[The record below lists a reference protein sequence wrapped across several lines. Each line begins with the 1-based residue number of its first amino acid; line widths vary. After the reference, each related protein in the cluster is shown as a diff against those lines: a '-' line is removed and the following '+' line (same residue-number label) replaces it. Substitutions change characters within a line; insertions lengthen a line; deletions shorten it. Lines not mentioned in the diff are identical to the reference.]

1 MNALRAE
8 YFDSLGRFLVKKRK
22 PNVRK
27 LKVVI
32 GWQIEFSPNVSG
44 TCLACSDISET
55 LTVNSSVED
64 LVQQSTV
71 IGRSEIDCIS

>member
-32 GWQIEFSPNVSG
+32 GWQIEFSPNV
-44 TCLACSDISET
+44 LARVLLVVIFPKPLR
-55 LTVNSSVED
+55 LTVLLKTLCSSLLLLEEAR
-64 LVQQSTV
+64 LTV
-71 IGRSEIDCIS
+71 